1 MQYRQSSIPHHSLS
15 RPIFFLC
22 TLHTSLLS
30 SVWVCVWV
38 IYASKQVAAT
48 FSHYFRFGALSC
60 VATATT
66 AITPL
71 PSLAIVIVCAYF
83 ISRRAVF
90 WKFHKQKYHHSNN
103 SLTHSLDNDLKKR
116 KTTTKFQVEMKK
128 AKCRQKKTSRF
139 LFSRWYVLLLY
150 SNLFA
155 RLIHSFLMYI
165 RIYVYTIL

>member
-128 AKCRQKKTSRF
+128 AKCRQKKKRQDF
-139 LFSRWYVLLLY
+139 FFRVDMCCCYILIYLLD
-150 SNLFA
+150 SF
-155 RLIHSFLMYI
+155 IHF
-165 RIYVYTIL
+165 